1 MPLFIPSVKTN
12 FSDEIDV
19 SSDMWVLNG
28 HFSVKIFPDNVH
40 SAAFMF
46 QIINLNDWI

>member
-19 SSDMWVLNG
+19 SVDASRNDG
-28 HFSVKIFPDNVH
+28 S
-40 SAAFMF
+40 FMF